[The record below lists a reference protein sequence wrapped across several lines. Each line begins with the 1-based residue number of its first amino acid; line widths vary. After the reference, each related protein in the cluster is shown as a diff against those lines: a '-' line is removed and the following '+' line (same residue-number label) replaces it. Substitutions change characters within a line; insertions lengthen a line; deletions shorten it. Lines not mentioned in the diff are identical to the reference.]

1 MYMIFELILNVKQV
15 AKTCK
20 SFAWTGS
27 HLGSWFLLGRRVQ
40 KHNLQVN

>member
-20 SFAWTGS
+20 V
-27 HLGSWFLLGRRVQ
+27 LLGLGVILDLGFCSAAGCRSTIC
-40 KHNLQVN
+40 K